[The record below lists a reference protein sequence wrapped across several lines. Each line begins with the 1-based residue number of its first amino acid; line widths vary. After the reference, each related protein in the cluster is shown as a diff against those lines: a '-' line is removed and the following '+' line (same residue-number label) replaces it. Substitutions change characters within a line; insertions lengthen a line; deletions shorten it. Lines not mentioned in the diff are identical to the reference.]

1 MGRQTKIQDT
11 DAAYIAGFLDGDGSI
26 IIQIKNRRDTP
37 RGWRLMFTI
46 CFYQDTRHEK
56 PLFWIQKKLG
66 IGYISRRN
74 DGMTE
79 LRINGYEQ
87 IRKILERLYPFT
99 RFKKKQIEYVL
110 KMLKLLSSRRNLFKI
125 REKDRIKIA
134 GLILKARKE
143 TYQSGSKK
151 IEKLRKDLRKIIEI

>member
-1 MGRQTKIQDT
+1 VGRQIKIQDT
-11 DAAYIAGFLDGDGSI
+11 DIAYIAGFLDGDGSVI
-26 IIQIKNRRDTP
+26 VQVKSRRDTP

-66 IGYISRRN
+66 IGYIARRN

-79 LRINGYEQ
+79 LRINGYKQ
-87 IRKILERLYPFT
+87 IKRILELFYPYLKFKEKQVKYILEILNLVDST
-99 RFKKKQIEYVL
+99 RNFFKLGKE
-110 KMLKLLSSRRNLFKI
+110 
-125 REKDRIKIA
+125 DRIKIA
-134 GLILKARKE
+134 NLIFKARQE

-151 IEKLRKDLRKIIEI
+151 LEKLKIDLERIKNI